1 MTDASPVRIGGWLL
15 APLAWLLMSLL
26 STTLAV
32 ALYVMGLASPQLHQA
47 LSAQG
52 TSGVVLW
59 YGSML
64 CAMAMWGYT
73 FWLTIAFFKRRQG
86 VPRHYIIWLL
96 LTVLLAIK
104 SFAFSPVSDA
114 LAVRQL
120 LFPLL
125 AAALLVPYFKRS
137 VRVKQTFVRAK

>member
-1 MTDASPVRIGGWLL
+1 M
-15 APLAWLLMSLL
+15 
-26 STTLAV
+26 
-32 ALYVMGLASPQLHQA
+32 

-52 TSGVVLW
+52 TSDVLFW

-73 FWLTIAFFKRRQG
+73 LWLTIAFFRRRQG

-114 LAVRQL
+114 LTPDGFRHLTEIVQTTAGHQFRAAVIRGTIVSCCSRCW
-120 LFPLL
+120 PPRCWYPISS
-125 AAALLVPYFKRS
+125 AR
-137 VRVKQTFVRAK
+137 RA

>member
-26 STTLAV
+26 STSLAV
-32 ALYVMGLASPQLHQA
+32 ALYVMGLTSPQVHQM

-52 TSGVVLW
+52 TSDVLFW

-73 FWLTIAFFKRRQG
+73 LWLTIAFFQAPSGR
-86 VPRHYIIWLL
+86 
-96 LTVLLAIK
+96 A
-104 SFAFSPVSDA
+104 A
-114 LAVRQL
+114 
-120 LFPLL
+120 PLYYL
-125 AAALLVPYFKRS
+125 AAAHRP
-137 VRVKQTFVRAK
+137 AGD